1 MFCFDE
7 YLFSD
12 LEVWSQSTATVS
24 GNLVSFLSS
33 RYGVSEILME
43 FIKVGDEVA
52 GT

>member
-12 LEVWSQSTATVS
+12 LEIRSRSTATVS
-24 GNLVSFLSS
+24 RDLVSFLRSG
-33 RYGVSEILME
+33 YGVSEVLME

-52 GT
+52 SV

>member
-1 MFCFDE
+1 MFRFDE

-12 LEVWSQSTATVS
+12 LEVWSRSAVMVS
-24 GNLVSFLSS
+24 GGLVSFLGS

-43 FIKVGDEVA
+43 FIKVGDKVA